1 MEPLLVFLT
10 TPVLGTATWL
20 WLSFLGI
27 VIALLVLDL
36 GILHR
41 DQHEIEMR
49 ESLMLYRCTA
59 SSISSTHWR
68 WC

>member
-36 GILHR
+36 
-41 DQHEIEMR
+41 
-49 ESLMLYRCTA
+49 SL
-59 SSISSTHWR
+59 IHI
-68 WC
+68 